1 MNRGILVTF
10 LTGAPKRF
18 SSRRREP
25 RMPKASKGT
34 RRVPKTT
41 TIILHIDGLEVPV
54 AVRRASV
61 KNLNLRVRSDG
72 SVSASVPHRV
82 PWPDVEAFVHR
93 RAGWIARHVSRAD
106 GAPAAN
112 APAPPL
118 IPLWGEAVDTAS
130 RLAWTGPLDDLCRTE
145 FEHRLDA
152 LYRRETARA
161 LERRTGRWEQ
171 AMGVSAS
178 SWSVR
183 SMKTRWGS
191 CTPARRSIRINARL
205 AAYPPACL
213 DFVIAHELC
222 HLMEPSHNARF
233 HALLDIYCPDNRAAA
248 ELLKRPP
255 AEVARIT
262 PARGAH
268 APGGLP

>member
-1 MNRGILVTF
+1 
-10 LTGAPKRF
+10 
-18 SSRRREP
+18 
-25 RMPKASKGT
+25 MPKASKGT

-41 TIILHIDGLEVPV
+41 AIILHIDGLEVPV
-54 AVRRASV
+54 AVRRANV
-61 KNLNLRVRSDG
+61 KNLNLRVHPDG
-72 SVSASVPHRV
+72 SVSTSVPHRV
-82 PWPDVEAFVHR
+82 PWQDIEAFVQR
-93 RAGWIARHVSRAD
+93 RAGWIARHVARAG
-106 GAPAAN
+106 GAPAAD

-118 IPLWGEAVDTAS
+118 IPLWGEVVDTAS

-152 LYRRETARA
+152 LYRRETASA

-183 SMKTRWGS
+183 NMKTRWGS
-191 CTPARRSIRINARL
+191 CTPERRSIRINAKL

-233 HALLDIYCPDNRAAA
+233 HALLDIYCPDNRTAAA
-248 ELLKRPP
+248 LLKRPP
-255 AEVARIT
+255 SEVAGIT
-262 PARGAH
+262 PARSAH
-268 APGGLP
+268 APGMLP